1 LIECHQDGRYRPRNS
16 SAGRRAA
23 FWWSEESKLSKKLL
37 IDNLFMLKPE
47 GSESKLK
54 LWQRLGA
61 LPVFCF
67 LGVLVS
73 TTAASAQG
81 TTEFTLSAAT
91 LSPQAIVPGGTSS
104 TSLTIGSVNGFAGTV
119 NLGCA
124 VTATQMVTDAPVCT
138 VSPSSVTPPAT
149 ATATITSQGAT
160 TTVGYDVT
168 ITGTGPTTTYT
179 TPPLGLTV
187 LAVTPQF
194 TLAIETAMS
203 PNSVPAGNASQ
214 GVISVNPV
222 NGYSTPPGGG
232 ITLYCSSVTPLV
244 TIPPT
249 CSFAYANNKD
259 LQLVDTPANVT
270 LTIKTAG
277 TTVIGAA
284 PHPRSFYAL
293 WLSIPVLGLVG
304 VGAAVGGKRSTKAFA
319 VLTIFLVS
327 GCLLLLP
334 ACVNQLSNGTVGTP
348 NGITPADTYT
358 FTIVGVDSNGV
369 VSSNTGTSTGP
380 TMTLTVTAPPKT

>member
-1 LIECHQDGRYRPRNS
+1 
-16 SAGRRAA
+16 
-23 FWWSEESKLSKKLL
+23 
-37 IDNLFMLKPE
+37 MLKPE

-54 LWQRLGA
+54 LWQRLGGPA
-61 LPVFCF
+61 AFCF
-67 LGVLVS
+67 LVVLVS
-73 TTAASAQG
+73 TTMARAQG

-91 LSPQAIVPGGTSS
+91 LSPQAVVPGGTSA
-104 TSLTIGSVNGFAGTV
+104 TSITIGSVNGFTGTV
-119 NLGCA
+119 NLGCT
-124 VTATQMVTDAPVCT
+124 VSATQMVTDAPVCT

-149 ATATITSQGAT
+149 ATATITSQSKT
-160 TTVGYDVT
+160 TTIGYDVT

-194 TLAIETAMS
+194 TIAIQTAMS
-203 PNSVPAGNASQ
+203 PSSVPAGNAAQ
-214 GVISVNPV
+214 GVISVTPV

-249 CSFAYANNKD
+249 CLFAYANNKN
-259 LQLVDTPANVT
+259 LPLVDSPGSVT

-293 WLSIPVLGLVG
+293 WLSIPGLGLVG
-304 VGAAVGGKRSTKAFA
+304 VGTAVGGKRSAKALA
-319 VLTIFLVS
+319 VLSILLVC

-348 NGITPADTYT
+348 NGITPANTYT
-358 FTIVGVDSNGV
+358 FTIVGVDSDGV

>member
-1 LIECHQDGRYRPRNS
+1 
-16 SAGRRAA
+16 
-23 FWWSEESKLSKKLL
+23 
-37 IDNLFMLKPE
+37 MLKPE
-47 GSESKLK
+47 ESESKLK
-54 LWQRLGA
+54 LWQRLGVLA
-61 LPVFCF
+61 AFC
-67 LGVLVS
+67 LLVVLVS
-73 TTAASAQG
+73 TTMASAQG

-91 LSPQAIVPGGTSS
+91 LSPPAIVPGGTSS

-149 ATATITSQGAT
+149 ATATITSQSTT
-160 TTVGYDVT
+160 TTVGYAVT
-168 ITGTGPTTTYT
+168 ITGTGATTTYT

-194 TLAIETAMS
+194 TIAIQTAMS
-203 PNSVPAGNASQ
+203 PASVPAGNAAQ

-222 NGYSTPPGGG
+222 NGYSTPGGG
-232 ITLYCSSVTPLV
+232 ITLYCSSITPLV
-244 TIPPT
+244 TIPPV
-249 CSFAYANNKD
+249 CSFAPNGPS
-259 LQLVDTPANVT
+259 LRLVDSPESST

-284 PHPRSFYAL
+284 PHSRWFYAL
-293 WLSIPVLGLVG
+293 WLSVPVLGFVG
-304 VGAAVGGKRSTKAFA
+304 VGAALGGKRSGKALG
-319 VLTIFLVS
+319 VLFIFLVC
-327 GCLLLLP
+327 GCCLLLP

-348 NGITPADTYT
+348 NGITPANSYT
-358 FTIVGVDSNGV
+358 FTIVGVDSDGV
-369 VSSNTGTSTGP
+369 GSSNTGTITGP

>member
-1 LIECHQDGRYRPRNS
+1 
-16 SAGRRAA
+16 
-23 FWWSEESKLSKKLL
+23 
-37 IDNLFMLKPE
+37 MVKPE

-54 LWQRLGA
+54 LWRRLGA
-61 LPVFCF
+61 VPAFC
-67 LGVLVS
+67 LLVVLFS
-73 TTAASAQG
+73 TTMASAQLPCTQG
-81 TTEFTLSAAT
+81 TSEFTLCAAT
-91 LSPQAIVPGGTSS
+91 LSPQAIVPGGVSS
-104 TSLTIGSVNGFAGTV
+104 TSLTIGSENGFAGTV

-124 VTATQMVTDAPVCT
+124 VTATLMVTDAPVCT
-138 VSPSSVTPPAT
+138 VSPLSVTVNSSSPAT
-149 ATATITSQGAT
+149 ATATITSQSAT

-194 TLAIETAMS
+194 TIAIQTAMS
-203 PNSVPAGNASQ
+203 PNSVPAGNAAQ

-222 NGYSTPPGGG
+222 NGYSTPKGG
-232 ITLYCSSVTPLV
+232 ITLYCSSITPLV
-244 TIPPT
+244 TIPPV
-249 CSFAYANNKD
+249 CSFAPNGPG
-259 LQLVDTPANVT
+259 LQLVDSPESVT

-284 PHPRSFYAL
+284 PRPRWFYAL
-293 WLSIPVLGLVG
+293 WLSIPVLGFVG
-304 VGAAVGGKRSTKAFA
+304 VGAAMGGKRSGKALGMLF
-319 VLTIFLVS
+319 IFLMC

-348 NGITPADTYT
+348 NGITPANTYT

-369 VSSNTGTSTGP
+369 VSSNTGTTTGP
-380 TMTLTVTAPPKT
+380 TMTLAVTAPPKT

>member
-1 LIECHQDGRYRPRNS
+1 
-16 SAGRRAA
+16 
-23 FWWSEESKLSKKLL
+23 
-37 IDNLFMLKPE
+37 MLKPE

-61 LPVFCF
+61 LPAFCLLF
-67 LGVLVS
+67 VVVA
-73 TTAASAQG
+73 TTMAGAQG

-124 VTATQMVTDAPVCT
+124 VTATQTVTDAPVCT

-149 ATATITSQGAT
+149 ATATITSQRAT
-160 TTVGYDVT
+160 TTVGYQVT
-168 ITGTGPTTTYT
+168 VTGTGPTTTYT

-194 TLAIETAMS
+194 TIAVQTAMS
-203 PNSVPAGNASQ
+203 PNSVPAGNAAQ

-222 NGYSTPPGGG
+222 NGYSTPHGGS

-244 TIPPT
+244 TIPPV
-249 CSFAYANNKD
+249 CSFEYPSTPFE
-259 LQLVDTPANVT
+259 LVNSPESVT

-284 PHPRSFYAL
+284 RHSRPFYAL
-293 WLSIPVLGLVG
+293 WFSLPLLGFVG
-304 VGAAVGGKRSTKAFA
+304 IGAAVGGKRSAKALG
-319 VLTIFLVS
+319 VLTIFLVC

-334 ACVNQLSNGTVGTP
+334 ACVNQLSNGAVGTP
-348 NGITPADTYT
+348 NGITPANTYT
-358 FTIVGVDSNGV
+358 FTIVGVDSEGV
-369 VSSNTGTSTGP
+369 VSSNTGTGTGP

>member
-1 LIECHQDGRYRPRNS
+1 MVRGIEGIEALN
-16 SAGRRAA
+16 
-23 FWWSEESKLSKKLL
+23 
-37 IDNLFMLKPE
+37 DNLLMLKPE

-54 LWQRLGA
+54 LWRRLGA
-61 LPVFCF
+61 MPAFC
-67 LGVLVS
+67 LLMVLVS
-73 TTAASAQG
+73 TTTASAQCTQG
-81 TTEFTLSAAT
+81 TTEFTLCAAT
-91 LSPQAIVPGGTSS
+91 LSPEAIVPGGTSL
-104 TSLTIGSVNGFAGTV
+104 TSLTIGSVNSFAGTV
-119 NLGCA
+119 NLGCT
-124 VTATQMVTDAPVCT
+124 VTTSQTVMDAPVCT
-138 VSPSSVTPPAT
+138 VSPSSVTIDAGESAT
-149 ATATITSQGAT
+149 ATATITSQRST

-168 ITGTGPTTTYT
+168 ITGTGVTTTYT

-194 TLAIETAMS
+194 TIAIQTAMS
-203 PNSVPAGNASQ
+203 PTSVPAGNAAQ

-222 NGYSTPPGGG
+222 NGYSTPKGG
-232 ITLYCSSVTPLV
+232 ITLYCSSITPLV
-244 TIPPT
+244 TIPPV
-249 CSFAYANNKD
+249 CSFAPNGSS
-259 LQLVDTPANVT
+259 LQLVDSPQSAT

-284 PHPRSFYAL
+284 PHSRSYYAL
-293 WLSIPVLGLVG
+293 WLSIPLLGFVG
-304 VGAAVGGKRSTKAFA
+304 MGAATGGKRSGKALG
-319 VLTIFLVS
+319 VLFIFLVC

-348 NGITPADTYT
+348 NGITPANTYT

>member
-1 LIECHQDGRYRPRNS
+1 VVPQD
-16 SAGRRAA
+16 ARAA
-23 FWWSEESKLSKKLL
+23 FSWSEESKLSKLL
-37 IDNLFMLKPE
+37 NDNLFMLKPE

-54 LWQRLGA
+54 LWQRLRA
-61 LPVFCF
+61 LPAFCLVF
-67 LGVLVS
+67 VV
-73 TTAASAQG
+73 AAPTMAGAQG

-119 NLGCA
+119 NLGCT
-124 VTATQMVTDAPVCT
+124 VTTTQTVTDAPVCT

-149 ATATITSQGAT
+149 ATATITSQRLT
-160 TTVGYDVT
+160 TTIGYGVT

-194 TLAIETAMS
+194 TIAIETAMS

-214 GVISVNPV
+214 GTISVNPV
-222 NGYSTPPGGG
+222 NGYSTPPCTDCG
-232 ITLYCSSVTPLV
+232 ITLYCSSITPLV
-244 TIPPT
+244 TIPPV
-249 CSFAYANNKD
+249 CSFAYPTGKNN
-259 LQLVDTPANVT
+259 LQLVDSPQTVT

-277 TTVIGAA
+277 TTVIAAA
-284 PHPRSFYAL
+284 PHSRSFYAL
-293 WLSIPVLGLVG
+293 WLSIPLLGFVG
-304 VGAAVGGKRSTKAFA
+304 TGAAVGGKRSAKALG
-319 VLTIFLVS
+319 VLTIFLVC

-334 ACVNQLSNGTVGTP
+334 ACVNQLSNGAVGTP
-348 NGITPADTYT
+348 NGITPANTYT
-358 FTIVGVDSNGV
+358 FTIVGVDSDGV
-369 VSSNTGTSTGP
+369 VSSNTGTNTGP

>member
-1 LIECHQDGRYRPRNS
+1 
-16 SAGRRAA
+16 
-23 FWWSEESKLSKKLL
+23 
-37 IDNLFMLKPE
+37 MLKPE

-61 LPVFCF
+61 LPAFC
-67 LGVLVS
+67 LLVVVVS
-73 TTAASAQG
+73 ATMASAQG

-91 LSPQAIVPGGTSS
+91 LSPQAVVPGGTSS
-104 TSLTIGSVNGFAGTV
+104 TSITIGSVNGFAGTV

-124 VTATQMVTDAPVCT
+124 VTAAQTVTDAPVCT

-149 ATATITSQGAT
+149 ATATITSQTAT
-160 TTVGYDVT
+160 TTVGYQVA

-194 TLAIETAMS
+194 TIAIQTAMS
-203 PNSVPAGNASQ
+203 PNSVPAGNAAQ
-214 GVISVNPV
+214 GMISVTPV
-222 NGYSTPPGGG
+222 NGYSTPQGGG
-232 ITLYCSSVTPLV
+232 IILYCSSVTPLV

-249 CSFAYANNKD
+249 CSFAYLNKKN
-259 LQLVDTPANVT
+259 LQVVDSPQSVT
-270 LTIKTAG
+270 MTITTAG
-277 TTVIGAA
+277 TTVIGDA
-284 PHPRSFYAL
+284 PHPRWFYAL
-293 WLSIPVLGLVG
+293 WLSVPLLGFVG
-304 VGAAVGGKRSTKAFA
+304 IGASVGGKRSIKALG
-319 VLTIFLVS
+319 VLSIFLVC
-327 GCLLLLP
+327 GCLLLFP
-334 ACVNQLSNGTVGTP
+334 ACVNQLSNGAVGTP
-348 NGITPADTYT
+348 NGITPANTYT

>member
-1 LIECHQDGRYRPRNS
+1 MDVIVLDR

-23 FWWSEESKLSKKLL
+23 FYWSEESKVSKLL
-37 IDNLFMLKPE
+37 NDNLLMLKPE

-54 LWQRLGA
+54 FWQRLGA
-61 LPVFCF
+61 LAAFCLPV
-67 LGVLVS
+67 VLVS
-73 TTAASAQG
+73 TTMASAQG
-81 TTEFTLSAAT
+81 TTQFTLSAAT

-124 VTATQMVTDAPVCT
+124 VTATQTVTDAPVCT

-149 ATATITSQGAT
+149 ATATITSQRAT
-160 TTVGYDVT
+160 TTVGYEVT
-168 ITGTGPTTTYT
+168 ITGTTTTAPPTTYT

-194 TLAIETAMS
+194 TIAIQTAMS

-214 GVISVNPV
+214 GVITVNPV
-222 NGYSTPPGGG
+222 NGYSTPLGGG
-232 ITLYCSSVTPLV
+232 ITLYCSSITPLV
-244 TIPPT
+244 TIPPV
-249 CSFAYANNKD
+249 CSFSPNGNSLK
-259 LQLVDTPANVT
+259 LVDSPESVT

-284 PHPRSFYAL
+284 PHSRSFYAL
-293 WLSIPVLGLVG
+293 WLSIPVLGFVG
-304 VGAAVGGKRSTKAFA
+304 VGAAVGGKRSGKALG
-319 VLTIFLVS
+319 VLSIFLVC
-327 GCLLLLP
+327 GCLLLFP

-348 NGITPADTYT
+348 NGITPANTYT
-358 FTIVGVDSNGV
+358 FTIVGVDSDGV

-380 TMTLTVTAPPKT
+380 TMTLTVTVPPKT

>member
-1 LIECHQDGRYRPRNS
+1 MFSIVPQGGGQLFSDSKNRRYR
-16 SAGRRAA
+16 
-23 FWWSEESKLSKKLL
+23 KLL
-37 IDNLFMLKPE
+37 NDNLLMLKPE
-47 GSESKLK
+47 VSESKLK

-61 LPVFCF
+61 LPAFC
-67 LGVLVS
+67 LLVVLVS
-73 TTAASAQG
+73 TTIASAQG

-91 LSPQAIVPGGTSS
+91 LNPQAIVPGGTSS

-149 ATATITSQGAT
+149 ATATITSQRAT
-160 TTVGYDVT
+160 TTVGYNVT

-194 TLAIETAMS
+194 TIAIQTAMS
-203 PNSVPAGNASQ
+203 PNSVPAGNAAQ

-222 NGYSTPPGGG
+222 NGYSTPKGG
-232 ITLYCSSVTPLV
+232 ITLYCSSITPLV
-244 TIPPT
+244 TIPPV
-249 CSFAYANNKD
+249 CSFAPNGSA
-259 LQLVDTPANVT
+259 LQLVDSPESVT

-284 PHPRSFYAL
+284 PHSRSLYAL
-293 WLSIPVLGLVG
+293 WLSIPVLGFVG
-304 VGAAVGGKRSTKAFA
+304 VGAAMGGKRSGKALG
-319 VLTIFLVS
+319 VLFIFLVCA
-327 GCLLLLP
+327 CLLLLP

-348 NGITPADTYT
+348 NGITPANTYT
-358 FTIVGVDSNGV
+358 FTIVGVDSDGV

-380 TMTLTVTAPPKT
+380 TMTLAVTAPPKT